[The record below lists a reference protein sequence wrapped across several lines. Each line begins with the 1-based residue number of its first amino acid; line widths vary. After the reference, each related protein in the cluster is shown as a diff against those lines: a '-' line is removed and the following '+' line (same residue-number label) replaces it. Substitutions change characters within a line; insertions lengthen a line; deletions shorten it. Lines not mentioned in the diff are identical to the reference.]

1 MHHVYGLQYGPA
13 LNKEAEGYATEL
25 MDGRKSVDVTE
36 FRDLYDQFRV

>member
-1 MHHVYGLQYGPA
+1 MHYVYGLQYGPA